1 MLAAMRTGGQP
12 LSLIPLKHMLSK
24 VAAKSLVHCKTTWR
38 ITESELL
45 AAESGAKMDFS
56 DTAKAQ
62 VLSVD
67 QSQQDDRQKVL
78 ESAVG
83 TVTALRRLLAD
94 YERLQA
100 ERNDFERERGRVLLE
115 NNKLRKQAKEATDQR
130 ELLVRALE
138 TLTTRMDAIG
148 ASCLEAAKTARAQS
162 FNSAPLVPASEPPN
176 ENQNSEPTTSSADV
190 PPQTPNMLNP
200 ANWPGAPITAKTE
213 LAPAINVQV
222 LSQYMSQ

>member
-1 MLAAMRTGGQP
+1 
-12 LSLIPLKHMLSK
+12 
-24 VAAKSLVHCKTTWR
+24 
-38 ITESELL
+38 
-45 AAESGAKMDFS
+45 MDFS

-78 ESAVG
+78 ESAVS
-83 TVTALRRLLAD
+83 TVAALRRLLAD
-94 YERLQA
+94 YERLET
-100 ERNDFERERGRVLLE
+100 ERNDFERERARVLLE
-115 NNKLRKQAKEATDQR
+115 NNTLRKQAKEATDQR

-148 ASCLEAAKTARAQS
+148 ISCIEAAKTARAKS
-162 FNSAPLVPASEPPN
+162 FDSAPLVPANEPPPN
-176 ENQNSEPTTSSADV
+176 EEQSSEPTMSSADV
-190 PPQTPNMLNP
+190 PAQTPNMLNP
-200 ANWPGAPITAKTE
+200 ANWPAAPIAAKTE